1 MTALTHKIVF
11 FPLLLSA
18 SLMLAACGG
27 DSDANKPAAPAV
39 SATVAPK
46 SLTLDWN
53 SVAGAGYYKVYQN
66 ADGNSGYTAV
76 NSNVTS
82 TEYTLPLAAH
92 LMDWEDGRFM
102 VEACNASG
110 CTPSADLLISEQ
122 VLDAIGYFK
131 AEAPVEESLFGFAVA
146 LSGDGETLAV
156 GAPQFDHTVSVGDS
170 EVVAERSG
178 AVYIYRA
185 GDSGWEFT
193 DTLTNPALQHGD
205 WHLFGYSL
213 ALSEDGSL
221 LAVGAPSEDN
231 RGNRFNNNDSNSWIN
246 ESGAVYMY
254 THTDANGWQQQAYVK
269 APNVAAEQF
278 FGMRVALTPDGDRLA
293 VGAPYEAS
301 DAAGVNGD
309 QTDTSIP
316 RAGAVYV
323 FDYHSGENE
332 WQHSAYIKPS
342 TPSHD
347 ERFCFEPRPGNNPC
361 YAKSPSRFG
370 SSIAFAR
377 DGEMLAVGAPGDSS
391 ISGGING
398 AEDDYRGKSSGAVHI
413 LRYVNNQWQH
423 TDYIKAAYPRIDDEF
438 GYSLSLSADG
448 HTLAVGA
455 PYDDSS
461 LDGTFDTSN
470 SVEGIAP
477 PETNTSDSGAAYV
490 FHYIE
495 SGWQQSLYLKPEAPV
510 TDGFF
515 GWSLSLSADGRHLA
529 VGTPRDQ
536 SGSKGVGENWDNTNA
551 NNAGAAYLYHLPNTT
566 QLGTWSLVNYIKA
579 SNTDTSDTFG
589 RTLVLSA
596 DAQTLAVAATGEDSD
611 SAKVGGDQDND
622 NSDNAGAVYLY

>member
-1 MTALTHKIVF
+1 MTALTHKYIRL
-11 FPLLLSA
+11 PLLLCA
-18 SLMLAACGG
+18 GLLLTACGG
-27 DSDANKPAAPAV
+27 DGDHKPSAPVV
-39 SATVAPK
+39 SASVAPK
-46 SLTLDWN
+46 TLTLDW
-53 SVAGAGYYKVYQN
+53 SGVSGASHYKVYHN
-66 ADGNSGYTAV
+66 GDGSSGYTAV
-76 NSNVTS
+76 DSDVS
-82 TEYTLPLAAH
+82 DTEYTLALAAH
-92 LMDWEDGRFM
+92 LLDWEDGRFM
-102 VEACNASG
+102 VEACNTHG
-110 CTPSADLLISEQ
+110 CTPSADLLISDQ
-122 VLDAIGYFK
+122 VLDAIGYLK
-131 AEAPVEESLFGFAVA
+131 AEEPVEEALFGFALA
-146 LSGDGETLAV
+146 ISGDGQTLAV
-156 GAPQFDHTVSVGDS
+156 GAPQFDHTVSVDGS
-170 EVVAERSG
+170 AVVAERSG

-185 GDSGWEFT
+185 GDSGWEFS

-231 RGNRFNNNDSNSWIN
+231 RGNRFNNGDSNAWIN

-323 FDYHSGENE
+323 YDYHSGDGE
-332 WQHSAYIKPS
+332 WQHNAYIKPS
-342 TPSHD
+342 TASHP

-370 SSIAFAR
+370 ASLAFAR

-413 LRYVNNQWQH
+413 LRYTDNQWRH

-448 HTLAVGA
+448 NTLAVGA

-461 LDGTFDTSN
+461 LDGTFDTS
-470 SVEGIAP
+470 SSTESILP
-477 PETNTSDSGAAYV
+477 PEDNTTDSGAAYV
-490 FHYIE
+490 FHYSD
-495 SGWQQSLYLKPEAPV
+495 SGWQQSLYIKPEAAV
-510 TDGFF
+510 TDGYF

-529 VGTPRDQ
+529 VGTPRDR
-536 SGSKGVGENWDNTNA
+536 SGGTGVGDNWDNTNA
-551 NNAGAAYLYHLPNTT
+551 DNSGAAYLYHLPDTA
-566 QLGTWSLVNYIKA
+566 QPGHWSLVNYIKA

-589 RTLVLSA
+589 RSLVLSA

-611 SAKVGGDQDND
+611 SGEVGGDQDND
-622 NSDNAGAVYLY
+622 NSSNAGAVYLY